1 MNQPL
6 ASRTLDILQ
15 IREDFPILRAET
27 PWGKPLIYL
36 DNAATTQKPAAVLG
50 ALEKHYK
57 ESNANIHR
65 GVHYLAERATDAYE
79 MARESVA
86 RFLNAARSEEI
97 IFVRGTTEGIN
108 LIARSYGLPF
118 LEEGDE
124 ILLTTMEHHANI
136 VPWQLVSESVGA
148 KLRIIPVTES
158 GELDM
163 EAVAS
168 LLGERTKIVSL
179 AHASNTLG
187 TINPVKAL
195 VDKAHAC
202 GAIVL
207 LDGAQAVGH
216 FPVDVQDLD
225 CDFYVFS
232 GHKLFSTT
240 GSGVVYGKYELLER
254 MPPFQGGGDMI
265 SKVSFEKTTYKQP
278 PGRFEAGTPNIGGAV
293 ALGAAI
299 DYFSGLDRLALME
312 YEDDLLQYAT
322 GLLSDIEGLRIYGRA
337 SEKVSLITF
346 TLEGVHPHDIATV
359 LDADGIAIR
368 AGHHCTQP
376 LHRHFGIS
384 ATARASFAYY
394 NTREEA
400 EKLAASLEKI
410 KILFG

>member
-1 MNQPL
+1 MTTTIDV
-6 ASRTLDILQ
+6 AS
-15 IREDFPILRAET
+15 IRRDFPILHTRV
-27 PWGKPLIYL
+27 GGRPLVYL
-36 DNAATTQKPAAVLG
+36 DNAATTQKPAAVLS

-79 MARESVA
+79 LARKTVA
-86 RFLNAARSEEI
+86 GFLNAARSEEI

-108 LIARSYGLPF
+108 LIAQSYGFPF
-118 LEEGDE
+118 LGEGDE

-136 VPWQLVSESVGA
+136 VPWQLVCERNGA
-148 KLRIIPVTES
+148 KLRIIPVTDS

-163 EAVAS
+163 EAFTA
-168 LLGERTKIVSL
+168 LLSERTKIVSL
-179 AHASNTLG
+179 AHASNALG
-187 TINPVKAL
+187 TVNPVKAM

-240 GSGVVYGKYELLER
+240 GAGVVYGKYDRLQS

-265 SKVSFEKTTYKQP
+265 NKVTFEKTTYKRP

-299 DYFSGLDRLALME
+299 EYLGGLDRLALLE
-312 YEDDLLQYAT
+312 YEHDLLQYAT
-322 GLLSDIEGLRIYGRA
+322 GLLSEIEGLKIYGRA
-337 SEKVSLITF
+337 SEKVSLISF

-376 LHRHFGIS
+376 LHRHYGIS

-400 EKLAASLEKI
+400 EKLTASLKKI
-410 KILFG
+410 KLLFG

>member
-1 MNQPL
+1 MTT
-6 ASRTLDILQ
+6 AIDVAR
-15 IREDFPILRAET
+15 IRRDFPILRTRIE
-27 PWGKPLIYL
+27 GRPLVYL
-36 DNAATTQKPAAVLG
+36 DNAATTQKPAAVLS

-79 MARESVA
+79 LARESVA

-108 LIARSYGLPF
+108 LIAQSYGNSF

-163 EAVAS
+163 EAFAS
-168 LLGERTKIVSL
+168 LLSERTKIVSL
-179 AHASNTLG
+179 AHASNALG

-265 SKVSFEKTTYKQP
+265 SKVTFERTTYKRP

-299 DYFSGLDRLALME
+299 DYFSGLDRMALME

-337 SEKVSLITF
+337 SEKVSLISF

-376 LHRHFGIS
+376 LHRHYGIA

-410 KILFG
+410 KLLFG

>member
-1 MNQPL
+1 MTTAIDV
-6 ASRTLDILQ
+6 AS
-15 IREDFPILRAET
+15 IRRDFPILRT
-27 PWGKPLIYL
+27 RIGGRPLVYL
-36 DNAATTQKPAAVLG
+36 DNAATTQKPAAVLS

-79 MARESVA
+79 LARESMA

-108 LIARSYGLPF
+108 LIAQSYGLPF

-163 EAVAS
+163 EAYAS
-168 LLGERTKIVSL
+168 LLSERTKIVSL
-179 AHASNTLG
+179 VHASNTLG

-265 SKVSFEKTTYKQP
+265 SKVTFEKTTYKRP

-299 DYFSGLDRLALME
+299 DYFTGLDRLALME

-322 GLLSDIEGLRIYGRA
+322 GLLSGIEGLRIYGRA
-337 SEKVSLITF
+337 SEKVSLISF

-376 LHRHFGIS
+376 LHRHYGIA

-400 EKLAASLEKI
+400 EKLTASLEKI
-410 KILFG
+410 KQLFG

>member
-1 MNQPL
+1 MTTAIDV
-6 ASRTLDILQ
+6 AS
-15 IREDFPILRAET
+15 IRRDFPILRT
-27 PWGKPLIYL
+27 RVGGRPLVYL
-36 DNAATTQKPAAVLG
+36 DNAATTQKPAAVLS

-79 MARESVA
+79 LARECVA

-108 LIARSYGLPF
+108 LIAQSYGHSF

-163 EAVAS
+163 EAFAS
-168 LLGERTKIVSL
+168 LLSERTKIVSL

-240 GSGVVYGKYELLER
+240 GSGVIYGKYELLES

-265 SKVSFEKTTYKQP
+265 SKVTFEKTTYKRP

-293 ALGAAI
+293 ALRAAI

-312 YEDDLLQYAT
+312 YEEDLLQYAT
-322 GLLSDIEGLRIYGRA
+322 GLLCEIEGLKIYGRA
-337 SEKVSLITF
+337 SEKVSLISF

-376 LHRHFGIS
+376 LHRHYDIA

-400 EKLAASLEKI
+400 EKLTASLEKI
-410 KILFG
+410 KKLFG

>member
-1 MNQPL
+1 MTTAIDV
-6 ASRTLDILQ
+6 AS
-15 IREDFPILRAET
+15 IRRDFPILRT
-27 PWGKPLIYL
+27 RIGGRPLVYL
-36 DNAATTQKPAAVLG
+36 DNAATTQKPAAVLS

-79 MARESVA
+79 LARESVA

-108 LIARSYGLPF
+108 LIAQSYGLPF

-163 EAVAS
+163 KAYAS
-168 LLGERTKIVSL
+168 LLSERTKIVSL
-179 AHASNTLG
+179 VHASNTLG

-202 GAIVL
+202 GAMVL

-216 FPVDVQDLD
+216 FPVDVQALD

-240 GSGVVYGKYELLER
+240 GSGIVYGKYELLER

-265 SKVSFEKTTYKQP
+265 SKVTFEKTTYKRP

-293 ALGAAI
+293 ALAAAI
-299 DYFSGLDRLALME
+299 DYFTGLDRLALME

-322 GLLSDIEGLRIYGRA
+322 GLLSGIEGLRIYGRA
-337 SEKVSLITF
+337 SEKVSLISF

-376 LHRHFGIS
+376 LHRHYGIA

-400 EKLAASLEKI
+400 EKLTASLEKI
-410 KILFG
+410 KQLFG

>member
-1 MNQPL
+1 MTTTIDV
-6 ASRTLDILQ
+6 AS
-15 IREDFPILRAET
+15 IRRDFPILHTRVR
-27 PWGKPLIYL
+27 GRPLVYL
-36 DNAATTQKPAAVLG
+36 DNAATTQKPAAVLS

-79 MARESVA
+79 LARKTVA
-86 RFLNAARSEEI
+86 GFLNAARSEEI

-108 LIARSYGLPF
+108 LIAQSYGLPF
-118 LEEGDE
+118 LGEGDE
-124 ILLTTMEHHANI
+124 ILLTTMEHHSNI
-136 VPWQLVSESVGA
+136 VPWQLVCERNGA
-148 KLRIIPVTES
+148 KLRIIPVADS

-163 EAVAS
+163 EAFAS
-168 LLGERTKIVSL
+168 LLSERTKIVSL
-179 AHASNTLG
+179 AHASNALG
-187 TINPVKAL
+187 TVNPVKAM

-232 GHKLFSTT
+232 GHKLFSAT
-240 GSGVVYGKYELLER
+240 GAGVVYGKYDRLQS

-265 SKVSFEKTTYKQP
+265 NKVTFEKTTYKRP

-299 DYFSGLDRLALME
+299 EYLNGLDRLALLE
-312 YEDDLLQYAT
+312 YEHDLLQYAT
-322 GLLSDIEGLRIYGRA
+322 GLLSDIEGLKIYGRA
-337 SEKVSLITF
+337 SEKVSLISF

-376 LHRHFGIS
+376 LHRHYGIS

-400 EKLAASLEKI
+400 EKLTTSLKKI
-410 KILFG
+410 KLLFG

>member
-1 MNQPL
+1 MTTTIDV
-6 ASRTLDILQ
+6 AS
-15 IREDFPILRAET
+15 IRRDFPILHTRV
-27 PWGKPLIYL
+27 GGLPLVYL
-36 DNAATTQKPAAVLG
+36 DNAATTQKPAAVLS

-79 MARESVA
+79 LARKTVA
-86 RFLNAARSEEI
+86 GFLNAARSEEI

-108 LIARSYGLPF
+108 LIAQSYGLPF
-118 LEEGDE
+118 LGEGDE

-136 VPWQLVSESVGA
+136 VPWQLVCERTGA
-148 KLRIIPVTES
+148 KLRIIPVTDS

-163 EAVAS
+163 EAFTA
-168 LLGERTKIVSL
+168 LLSERTKIVSL
-179 AHASNTLG
+179 AHASNALG
-187 TINPVKAL
+187 TVNPVKAM

-240 GSGVVYGKYELLER
+240 GAGVVYGKYDRLQS

-265 SKVSFEKTTYKQP
+265 NKVTFEKTTYKRP

-299 DYFSGLDRLALME
+299 DYLNGMDRLALLE
-312 YEDDLLQYAT
+312 YEHDLLQYAT
-322 GLLSDIEGLRIYGRA
+322 GLLSDIEGLKIYGRG
-337 SEKVSLITF
+337 SDKVSLISF

-376 LHRHFGIS
+376 LHRHYGIS

-400 EKLAASLEKI
+400 EKLTASLKKI
-410 KILFG
+410 KLLFG

>member
-1 MNQPL
+1 MITTFDV
-6 ASRTLDILQ
+6 ASMR
-15 IREDFPILRAET
+15 RDFPILQTRI
-27 PWGKPLIYL
+27 GGRPLVYL
-36 DNAATTQKPAAVLG
+36 DNAATTQKPAAVLS

-79 MARESVA
+79 LARKTVA
-86 RFLNAARSEEI
+86 RFLNAARSEEV

-108 LIARSYGLPF
+108 LVAQSYALPF

-163 EAVAS
+163 EAYAS
-168 LLGERTKIVSL
+168 LLSERTKIVSV

-187 TINPVKAL
+187 TVNPVKEL
-195 VDKAHAC
+195 VDKAHAY

-265 SKVSFEKTTYKQP
+265 SKVTFEKTTYKRP
-278 PGRFEAGTPNIGGAV
+278 PGRFEAGTPNIGGTV

-299 DYFSGLDRLALME
+299 DYFTGLDRLALME

-322 GLLSDIEGLRIYGRA
+322 GLLSGIEGLRIYGRA
-337 SEKVSLITF
+337 SEKVSLISF

-359 LDADGIAIR
+359 LDADGIAVR

-376 LHRHFGIS
+376 LHRHYGIA

-400 EKLAASLEKI
+400 EKLTASLEKI
-410 KILFG
+410 KQLFG

>member
-1 MNQPL
+1 MTTAIDV
-6 ASRTLDILQ
+6 AS
-15 IREDFPILRAET
+15 IRRDFPILRT
-27 PWGKPLIYL
+27 RIGGRPLVYL
-36 DNAATTQKPAAVLG
+36 DNAATTQKPAAVLS

-79 MARESVA
+79 LARESVA
-86 RFLNAARSEEI
+86 GFLNAARSEEI

-108 LIARSYGLPF
+108 LIAQSYGHSF

-163 EAVAS
+163 EAFAS
-168 LLGERTKIVSL
+168 LLSERTKIVSL
-179 AHASNTLG
+179 AHASNALG

-265 SKVSFEKTTYKQP
+265 SKVTFERTTYKRP

-299 DYFSGLDRLALME
+299 DYFSGLDRMALME
-312 YEDDLLQYAT
+312 YEDELLQYAT

-337 SEKVSLITF
+337 SEKVSLISF

-376 LHRHFGIS
+376 LHRHYGIA

-400 EKLAASLEKI
+400 EKLTASLEKI
-410 KILFG
+410 KKLFG

>member
-1 MNQPL
+1 MKT
-6 ASRTLDILQ
+6 AIDVTS
-15 IREDFPILRAET
+15 IRRDFPILRT
-27 PWGKPLIYL
+27 RIGKRPLVYL
-36 DNAATTQKPAAVLG
+36 DNAATTQKPAAVLN
-50 ALEKHYK
+50 ALERHYK

-79 MARESVA
+79 LARETVA
-86 RFLNAARSEEI
+86 RFLNAARMEEI
-97 IFVRGTTEGIN
+97 VFVRGTTEAIN
-108 LIARSYGLPF
+108 LIAQSYGLPF
-118 LEEGDE
+118 LKEGDE

-136 VPWQLVSESVGA
+136 VPWQLVSERVGA
-148 KLRIIPVTES
+148 KIRIIPITEA

-163 EAVAS
+163 EAFDSS
-168 LLGERTKIVSL
+168 LSERTKIVSL
-179 AHASNTLG
+179 AHASNALG
-187 TINPVKAL
+187 TVNPVKAV

-202 GAIVL
+202 GAIVV

-216 FPVDVQDLD
+216 FPVDVQELD

-240 GSGVVYGKYELLER
+240 GTGVLYGKYEPLQS

-265 SKVSFEKTTYKQP
+265 NKVTFEKTTYKRP

-299 DYFSGLDRLALME
+299 EYLNGLDRVALLE
-312 YEDDLLQYAT
+312 HEHDLLQYAT
-322 GLLSDIEGLRIYGRA
+322 ALLSDIKGLKIYGRGP
-337 SEKVSLITF
+337 EKVSLISF
-346 TLEGVHPHDIATV
+346 TMEGIHPHDIATV

-376 LHRHFGIS
+376 LHRHYGIA
-384 ATARASFAYY
+384 ATARASFAFY

-400 EKLAASLEKI
+400 EQLTASLEKI
-410 KILFG
+410 KLLFG

>member
-1 MNQPL
+1 MITTIDV
-6 ASRTLDILQ
+6 AS
-15 IREDFPILRAET
+15 IRRDFPILRT
-27 PWGKPLIYL
+27 RVGGRPLVYL
-36 DNAATTQKPAAVLG
+36 DNAATTQKPAAVLS

-57 ESNANIHR
+57 ESNANINR

-79 MARESVA
+79 LARKTVA
-86 RFLNAARSEEI
+86 RFLNVARSEEV

-108 LIARSYGLPF
+108 LVAQSYALPF
-118 LEEGDE
+118 LKKGDE

-136 VPWQLVSESVGA
+136 VPWQLVSERNGA
-148 KLRIIPVTES
+148 KLRIIPITES

-163 EAVAS
+163 EVFES

-187 TINPVKAL
+187 TVNPVKEL
-195 VDKAHAC
+195 VDKAHAY

-240 GSGVVYGKYELLER
+240 GAGVVYGKYELLQS

-265 SKVSFEKTTYKQP
+265 GKVTFEKTTYKEP
-278 PGRFEAGTPNIGGAV
+278 PARFEAGTPNIGGAV

-299 DYFSGLDRLALME
+299 DYLSGLDRVVLME
-312 YEDDLLQYAT
+312 YEHDLLQYAT
-322 GLLSDIEGLRIYGRA
+322 SLLSDIEGLRIYGRA
-337 SEKVSLITF
+337 SDKVSLISF
-346 TLEGVHPHDIATV
+346 TLDGIHPHDIATL

-376 LHRHFGIS
+376 LHRHYGLS
-384 ATARASFAYY
+384 ATTRASFAFY

-400 EKLAASLEKI
+400 EQLAASLEKS
-410 KILFG
+410 KRLFG

>member
-1 MNQPL
+1 MTTAIDV
-6 ASRTLDILQ
+6 AS
-15 IREDFPILRAET
+15 IRRDFPILRTRIGGRA
-27 PWGKPLIYL
+27 LVYL
-36 DNAATTQKPAAVLG
+36 DNAATTQKPAAVLS

-79 MARESVA
+79 LARESVA
-86 RFLNAARSEEI
+86 GFLNAARSEEI

-108 LIARSYGLPF
+108 LIAQSYGFPF

-163 EAVAS
+163 EAYAS
-168 LLGERTKIVSL
+168 LLSERTKIVSL
-179 AHASNTLG
+179 VHASNTLG

-265 SKVSFEKTTYKQP
+265 SKVTFEKTTYKRP

-299 DYFSGLDRLALME
+299 DYFTGLDRLALME

-322 GLLSDIEGLRIYGRA
+322 GLLSGIEGLRIYGRA
-337 SEKVSLITF
+337 SEKVSLISF

-376 LHRHFGIS
+376 LHRHYGIA

-400 EKLAASLEKI
+400 EKLTASLEKI
-410 KILFG
+410 KQLFG

>member
-1 MNQPL
+1 MTTAIDV
-6 ASRTLDILQ
+6 ASIRT
-15 IREDFPILRAET
+15 DFPILRT
-27 PWGKPLIYL
+27 RIGGRPLVYL
-36 DNAATTQKPAAVLG
+36 DNAATTQKPAAVLS

-79 MARESVA
+79 LARESVA

-148 KLRIIPVTES
+148 RLRTIPVTES

-168 LLGERTKIVSL
+168 LLSERTKIVSL

-240 GSGVVYGKYELLER
+240 GTGVVYGKYELLER

-265 SKVSFEKTTYKQP
+265 SKVTFEKTTYKRP

-299 DYFSGLDRLALME
+299 DYFSGLDRMALME

-376 LHRHFGIS
+376 LHRHYGIS

-400 EKLAASLEKI
+400 EKLTASLQKI
-410 KILFG
+410 KLLFG

>member
-1 MNQPL
+1 MTTTIDVAN
-6 ASRTLDILQ
+6 
-15 IREDFPILRAET
+15 IRSDFPILQT
-27 PWGKPLIYL
+27 LIKGNPLVYL
-36 DNAATTQKPAAVLG
+36 DNAATTQKPMAVLT

-79 MARESVA
+79 QARETVA
-86 RFLNAARSEEI
+86 QFINAPRDEEI
-97 IFVRGTTEGIN
+97 VFVRGATEGIN
-108 LIARSYGLPF
+108 LIAQSFGHRYLKD
-118 LEEGDE
+118 GDE
-124 ILLTTMEHHANI
+124 ILLSTMEHHANI
-136 VPWQLVSESVGA
+136 VPWQLLCESTGA
-148 KLRIIPVTES
+148 ELKVLPVTET

-163 EAVAS
+163 GAFDT
-168 LLGERTKIVSL
+168 LLSERTKMVSIV
-179 AHASNTLG
+179 HASNMLG

-195 VDKAHAC
+195 VDKAHEF
-202 GAIVL
+202 GAKVL

-232 GHKLFSTT
+232 GHKLFSAT
-240 GSGVVYGKYELLER
+240 GAGVVYGKYELLES

-265 SKVSFEKTTYKQP
+265 SKVTFEKTTYKKP

-299 DYFSGLDRLALME
+299 RYLNGLDRLALMD
-312 YEDDLLQYAT
+312 YEHDLLQYAT
-322 GLLSDIEGLRIYGRA
+322 GLLSDIEGVKIYGQA
-337 SEKVSLITF
+337 PEKVSLISF
-346 TLEGVHPHDIATV
+346 TLEGAHPHDIGTV

-376 LHRHFGIS
+376 LHQYYGIS

-394 NTREEA
+394 NTRAEA
-400 EKLAASLEKI
+400 EKLAESLKKI
-410 KILFG
+410 KMLFG

>member
-1 MNQPL
+1 MITTFDV
-6 ASRTLDILQ
+6 ASMR
-15 IREDFPILRAET
+15 RDFPILQTRI
-27 PWGKPLIYL
+27 GGRPLVYL
-36 DNAATTQKPAAVLG
+36 DNAATTQKPAAVLS

-79 MARESVA
+79 LARKTVA
-86 RFLNAARSEEI
+86 RFLNAARSEEV

-108 LIARSYGLPF
+108 LVAQSYGLPF

-163 EAVAS
+163 EAFAS
-168 LLGERTKIVSL
+168 LLSERTKIVSL
-179 AHASNTLG
+179 VHASNTLG

-265 SKVSFEKTTYKQP
+265 SKVTFEKTTYKRP

-299 DYFSGLDRLALME
+299 DYFTGLDRLALME

-322 GLLSDIEGLRIYGRA
+322 GLLSGIEGLRIYGRA
-337 SEKVSLITF
+337 SEKVSLISF

-359 LDADGIAIR
+359 LDADGIAVR

-376 LHRHFGIS
+376 LHRHYGIA

-400 EKLAASLEKI
+400 EKLTASLEKI
-410 KILFG
+410 KQLFG